1 MKFILIKLPI
11 IYYWNRLHINLI
23 VLLSNFKIYL
33 LMKILYID
41 LIIELLIFI
50 DRKYNNYKLILVIIN
65 LLMIIGIL

>member
-1 MKFILIKLPI
+1 
-11 IYYWNRLHINLI
+11 
-23 VLLSNFKIYL
+23 
-33 LMKILYID
+33 MKILYID